1 MRRDTRPAIRYA
13 HPRRSG
19 FIRSAPFNLN
29 QITNNMKQT
38 LEQYLNKALDA
49 NIIDHVLR
57 ASFDEKGRV
66 NFYIHPHG
74 KDGDTADFVVIGN
87 RLELPRKTV
96 AEILEDPKWQCP
108 WCEETLT
115 HSRDPRMKA
124 QWFHCTSQFCGFE
137 TEVAKL
143 TEASAAPRGMLA
155 PEARG
160 AEEENLRGV
169 LVTDDFGFVES
180 PPIPG
185 PDTVGGKVI
194 DAIVGGNLAQVTCA
208 HDESH
213 GCIIRW
219 VANAEEQI
227 EAAINSVKDNTP

>member
-29 QITNNMKQT
+29 QITNDMKQT

-57 ASFDEKGRV
+57 ASVDEKGRV

-87 RLELPRKTV
+87 RLEWPRKTV
-96 AEILEDPKWQCP
+96 AEILEDPKWKCP

-143 TEASAAPRGMLA
+143 TEASAVPMGMLA
-155 PEARG
+155 SEVEA
-160 AEEENLRGV
+160 
-169 LVTDDFGFVES
+169 
-180 PPIPG
+180 PQMPG
-185 PDTVGGKVI
+185 PETVGAKVI
-194 DAIVGGNLAQVTCA
+194 DAIVGGQLAIATCA
-208 HDESH
+208 HDASH
-213 GCIIRW
+213 GCIVKW
-219 VANAEEQI
+219 AANSEEQI
-227 EAAINSVKDNTP
+227 EAAINSVKDETL